1 MTTVLP
7 PQPDQ
12 HVTGKLN
19 NRTLFTGFF
28 QIGIVGFGGVLPIA
42 RRAIVEQRQWL
53 SAVEFNDLFSLCQ
66 FMPGANITNFTLV
79 FGARHGGW
87 RGALAAVLGLLIG
100 PVAVVLAM
108 GALFAQFANVLEVQ
122 HAVSG
127 LAAAAAGLVA
137 ATAIKIASPV
147 VRKFAP
153 ALVAAAAV
161 GMIVLA
167 HLSLPLTMAF
177 LLPVSAALAWRA

>member
-1 MTTVLP
+1 MTTALP
-7 PQPDQ
+7 SLPERP
-12 HVTGKLN
+12 VTEKLD

-53 SAVEFNDLFSLCQ
+53 TAVEFNDLFSLCQ
-66 FMPGANITNFTLV
+66 FMPGANITNFALV

-108 GALFAQFANVLEVQ
+108 GALFAHFANLLAVQ

-137 ATAIKIASPV
+137 ATAIKIADPV
-147 VRKFAP
+147 VRKWTA
-153 ALVAAAAV
+153 ALVCAAAV

-167 HLSLPLTMAF
+167 HISLPLTMAI
-177 LLPVSAALAWRA
+177 LLPVSVGLAWRS

>member
-1 MTTVLP
+1 MTTALP
-7 PQPDQ
+7 QQPDLPA
-12 HVTGKLN
+12 TKKLD
-19 NRTLFTGFF
+19 NRALFTGFF

-53 SAVEFNDLFSLCQ
+53 TAVEFNDLFSLCQ
-66 FMPGANITNFTLV
+66 FMPGANITNFALV
-79 FGARHGGW
+79 FGARHGGL

-108 GALFAQFANVLEVQ
+108 GALFERYANLLAVQ

-137 ATAIKIASPV
+137 ATAIKIAAPV

-153 ALVAAAAV
+153 ALVTAAAV

-167 HLSLPLTMAF
+167 HLSLPLTMAI
-177 LLPVSAALAWRA
+177 LLPVSVALAWRS

>member
-1 MTTVLP
+1 MPL
-7 PQPDQ
+7 QPEPEIA
-12 HVTGKLN
+12 GKLD

-42 RRAIVEQRQWL
+42 RRAIVEQRRWMT
-53 SAVEFNDLFSLCQ
+53 AVEFNDLFSLCQ
-66 FMPGANITNFTLV
+66 FMPGANITNFALV
-79 FGARHGGW
+79 FGARHGGM

-108 GALFAQFANVLEVQ
+108 GALFARYANLLAVQ

-137 ATAIKIASPV
+137 ATAVKIASPV
-147 VRKFAP
+147 VRKWGA
-153 ALVAAAAV
+153 AVVCAAAV

-167 HLSLPLTMAF
+167 HLSLPLTMAI
-177 LLPVSAALAWRA
+177 LLPVSVGLAWRS